1 MVDWG
6 TPSSWAAVVIS
17 AMALVYTIVANR
29 RKGSDEKFAGI
40 DTKIAGIEV
49 KVEAKAS
56 KSVVDVLVG
65 KVDKIEDRITIID
78 SDLKHLPNKDVTHR
92 LELAIASMRT
102 EVRELAATVKP
113 IGATMGRV
121 QEVLLERMAEK

>member
-1 MVDWG
+1 MGDWG
-6 TPSSWAAVVIS
+6 SYASWFAVALS
-17 AMALVYTIVANR
+17 AIAFGYTLIANR
-29 RKGSDEKFAGI
+29 RKDSDAR
-40 DTKIAGIEV
+40 IAGIEV
-49 KVEAKAS
+49 KLEAKAS

-65 KVDKIEDRITIID
+65 KVDKVEDRITIIEG
-78 SDLKHLPNKDVTHR
+78 DLKHLPDKDVTHR
-92 LELAIASMRT
+92 LEIAIANMRT

>member
-1 MVDWG
+1 VGDWG
-6 TPSSWAAVVIS
+6 PYASWVAVALS
-17 AMALVYTIVANR
+17 AMALAYTIIANR
-29 RKGSDEKFAGI
+29 RKDSDAKLAAI
-40 DTKIAGIEV
+40 DV
-49 KVEAKAS
+49 KLESKAS

-78 SDLKHLPNKDVTHR
+78 SDLKHLPDKDVTHR